1 MCSWG
6 KLISAFLSWVL
17 PLNEPGNPPL
27 FSSMLEDSMENS
39 SNHEEKNLWQ
49 PLQENYLDWEVHFLK
64 DFFIYK
70 FDLNNCQLLVGH
82 S

>member
-6 KLISAFLSWVL
+6 KLISTFLSWVL

-39 SNHEEKNLWQ
+39 SSHEEKNLWQ
-49 PLQENYLDWEVHFLK
+49 PLQKNYLDWEVHFLK

-70 FDLNNCQLLVGH
+70 FDLNNCRFLVGH